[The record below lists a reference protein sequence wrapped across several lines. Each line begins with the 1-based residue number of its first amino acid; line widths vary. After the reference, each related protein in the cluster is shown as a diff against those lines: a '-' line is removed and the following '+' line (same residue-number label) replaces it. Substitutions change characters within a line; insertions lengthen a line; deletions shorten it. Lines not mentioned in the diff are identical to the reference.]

1 MANTALGNRFYGLVL
16 VKPDLKE
23 VQKANYQ
30 SLACHTGPENDLVAS
45 LWPGG
50 GSLWDPALASVPSLH
65 LSGSFPHAWVHSSHL
80 NSLALALSPESLPYL
95 SSRPSKNILI
105 HSWWC
110 LVDSVC
116 LFSENSELI
125 FLRTTLWHRAVEGP

>member
-1 MANTALGNRFYGLVL
+1 MVWFWLSQILRKFRRPTTNPWHVIQGRKMTLRLPSGL
-16 VKPDLKE
+16 
-23 VQKANYQ
+23 
-30 SLACHTGPENDLVAS
+30 
-45 LWPGG
+45 GG

-80 NSLALALSPESLPYL
+80 NSLALALSSESLPYS

-125 FLRTTLWHRAVEGP
+125 FLRTTLWHRAAEGP

>member
-50 GSLWDPALASVPSLH
+50 GGPCGIRPLLQCRH
-65 LSGSFPHAWVHSSHL
+65 YI
-80 NSLALALSPESLPYL
+80 SLAPFPMRGYTA
-95 SSRPSKNILI
+95 
-105 HSWWC
+105 H
-110 LVDSVC
+110 
-116 LFSENSELI
+116 
-125 FLRTTLWHRAVEGP
+125 TLTRLH

>member
-30 SLACHTGPENDLVAS
+30 SLACHTGPENDLAAS

-50 GSLWDPALASVPSLH
+50 GVPVGSGPCFSAVTTSLWL
-65 LSGSFPHAWVHSSHL
+65 
-80 NSLALALSPESLPYL
+80 LSPCVGTQLTP
-95 SSRPSKNILI
+95 
-105 HSWWC
+105 
-110 LVDSVC
+110 
-116 LFSENSELI
+116 
-125 FLRTTLWHRAVEGP
+125 